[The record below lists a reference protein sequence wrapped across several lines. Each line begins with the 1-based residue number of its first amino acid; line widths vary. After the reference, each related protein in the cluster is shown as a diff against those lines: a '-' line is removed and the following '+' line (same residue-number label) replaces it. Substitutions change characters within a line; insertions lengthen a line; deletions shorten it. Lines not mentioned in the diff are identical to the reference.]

1 MVESEIHEKGEPMS
15 TEHGITI
22 EQETYGEYN
31 GTPVERFV
39 LTNEAGLSVALLTFG
54 AIIQELHVPD
64 ASGQTANVVLGFR
77 TLPQYLAKHPHFGSV
92 IGRYANRIG
101 GASFSLDGTEYHL
114 TPNKGSFTAHG
125 GSRPFDRYIWN
136 AEVVDTD
143 HGPGV
148 KMTHVSADG
157 DEGFPGELTVS
168 VTYSLTPDN
177 GLRLDYAATT
187 TKPTVHNITNHAYF
201 NLTGESAGDAEHH
214 IMWLNATEYT
224 PTGTDQ
230 IPTGEIAKVKGTA
243 LDFTTPRPLDDAIRH
258 GRDPQIRIARG
269 IDHNFVVKRRKGS
282 NELVKAGTLED
293 PASGRIMTI
302 LTTMPG
308 VQVYTSNSL
317 DGSIVGYSGRLYR
330 QSDAVCFETQ
340 NFPDAPN
347 HREFPSAVL
356 RPGEEFTSTTIYQFS
371 NAAHDG
377 QAPTAPEASSEPAAK
392 PSKDSR
398 KKAAPKKK

>member
-1 MVESEIHEKGEPMS
+1 MVELESHEKGEPMS
-15 TEHGITI
+15 TDHGVTI
-22 EQETYGEYN
+22 EQEIYGEYN
-31 GTPVERFV
+31 GTTVERFV
-39 LTNEAGLSVALLTFG
+39 LANRAGLSVAVISFG

-64 ASGQTANVVLGFR
+64 ASGETANIVLGFR

-101 GASFSLDGTEYHL
+101 GASFILDGTEYHL

-125 GSRPFDRYIWN
+125 GNRPFDRYIWD
-136 AEVVDTD
+136 AVVIDTD
-143 HGPGV
+143 HGPAV

-157 DEGFPGELTVS
+157 DEGFPGELTAT
-168 VTYSLTPDN
+168 VTYSLSPDN
-177 GLRLDYAATT
+177 GLRLDYTAKT

-201 NLTGESAGDAEHH
+201 NLAGESAGDVEHH

-243 LDFTTPRPLDDAIRH
+243 LDFTSPRPLDDAIRN

-269 IDHNFVVKRRKGS
+269 IDHNFVIKRKKGT
-282 NELVKAGTLED
+282 NDLVKACTLED

-347 HREFPSAVL
+347 HHEFPSAVL
-356 RPGEEFTSTTIYQFS
+356 RPHEEFTSTTIYQFS
-371 NAAHDG
+371 NAQG
-377 QAPTAPEASSEPAAK
+377 GEAPDTTTEPGPAAK
-392 PSKDSR
+392 SVKDGR
-398 KKAAPKKK
+398 KRASTKKK